1 MLSLSPRYDL
11 FRFQFPKSFLSER
24 IQEQIGLVITRHNGV
39 MTDPIQYL
47 NESVVSVSVPGI
59 DGLTVTQPDT
69 WFGTEPYKISAK
81 NPLNCIDK
89 QFTVTFR
96 MNQGLWNFFM
106 FFEAI
111 IAKHNV
117 EPITYKDDV
126 FMLQLLN
133 ETGEVCMVVKFF
145 DCVIKGLD
153 KINLSFNKVER
164 QAEQFS
170 VSFAFNN
177 IDIDFAYDLENTH
190 KVFI

>member
-24 IQEQIGLVITRHNGV
+24 IQEQIGLVITRYNGV

-69 WFGTEPYKISAK
+69 WFSTEPYKISAK

>member
-11 FRFQFPKSFLSER
+11 FRFQFPKSFLSEQ
-24 IQEQIGLVITRHNGV
+24 IQEQIGLVITRCNGV

-69 WFGTEPYKISAK
+69 WFGTKPYKISAK

-111 IAKHNV
+111 IAKHNIK
-117 EPITYKDDV
+117 PITYKDDV

-164 QAEQFS
+164 QSEQFS